1 MGGRNRLRPLLSATC
16 FNLCY
21 THTRNAS
28 VTLDTAPSVLGT
40 SLNPFMNVTLLRLK
54 VQKLWGNCAL
64 SPDTEIRSSLKQ
76 QRNKMH

>member
-21 THTRNAS
+21 THTRNAP

-40 SLNPFMNVTLLRLK
+40 PLNPFMNVTLLRLK
-54 VQKLWGNCAL
+54 V
-64 SPDTEIRSSLKQ
+64 
-76 QRNKMH
+76 